1 MRKLMAVAA
10 LGMMLAV
17 VGCDKNKEKDTSMT
31 TTTSTSSDPKKMSL
45 SEKPSASSSCNEC
58 NGAAKSA
65 K

>member
-10 LGMMLAV
+10 LGRMVAV
-17 VGCDKNKEKDTSMT
+17 VGCDKNKEKDTT

-45 SEKPSASSSCNEC
+45 SEKPSSSSCSEC
-58 NGAAKSA
+58 TGAAKTA